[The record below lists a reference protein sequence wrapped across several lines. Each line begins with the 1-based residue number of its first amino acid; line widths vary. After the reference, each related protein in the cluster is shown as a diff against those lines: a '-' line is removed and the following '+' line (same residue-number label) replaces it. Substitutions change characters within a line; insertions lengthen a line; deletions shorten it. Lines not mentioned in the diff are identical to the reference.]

1 MTYTKYTRAP
11 IRATPAMA
19 PITIPTMA
27 PAERSEELSGVN
39 LSVVERKEKNEQ
51 MKATLF
57 YSGRGSGK

>member
-19 PITIPTMA
+19 PIPIPTMA

-39 LSVVERKEKNEQ
+39 LSVVERKEKNE
-51 MKATLF
+51 
-57 YSGRGSGK
+57 

>member
-1 MTYTKYTRAP
+1 MTYTTYTRAP

-39 LSVVERKEKNEQ
+39 LSVVERKEKNE
-51 MKATLF
+51 
-57 YSGRGSGK
+57 